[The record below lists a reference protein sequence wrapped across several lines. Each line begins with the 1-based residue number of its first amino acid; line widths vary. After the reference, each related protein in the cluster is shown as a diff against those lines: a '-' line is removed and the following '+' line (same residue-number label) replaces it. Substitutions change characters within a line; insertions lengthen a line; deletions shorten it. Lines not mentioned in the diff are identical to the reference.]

1 MGNIGQY
8 FDIQP
13 KEDAIITEDQGEN
26 GTPCLPL
33 ESFQPRPDML
43 YSLDLTAHLAGVS
56 RRSLLIY
63 CRRGLIQPVFQPPNQ
78 VMMFSDQTIY
88 TIRKV
93 EHLRAIHDNDLAWIN
108 TVFVLLNEVA
118 HLRSELRFVRNS

>member
-1 MGNIGQY
+1 MGIIGQY
-8 FDIQP
+8 IDIQP
-13 KEDAIITEDQGEN
+13 TNDGIMTEAPGEN
-26 GTPCLPL
+26 PMPVFTL

-63 CRRGLIQPVFQPPNQ
+63 CRRGLVQPVFQPPNQ
-78 VMMFSDQTIY
+78 MMMFTDKTIY

-93 EHLRAIHDNDLAWIN
+93 EHLRASHDNDLAWIN
-108 TVFVLLNEVA
+108 TVFVLLNEVE

>member
-1 MGNIGQY
+1 MGIIGQY

-13 KEDAIITEDQGEN
+13 KEDAIMSEDQNEN
-26 GTPCLPL
+26 GAPFLPL

-63 CRRGLIQPVFQPPNQ
+63 CRRGLVQAVFQPPNQ
-78 VMMFSDQTIY
+78 MMTFTDQAIY
-88 TIRKV
+88 RIRKV

-108 TVFVLLNEVA
+108 TVFVLLNEVE